1 MHAAPRLILVS
12 AIALFHEMLVIRWLA
27 GECRV
32 YGYYANLPL
41 IVAVFGIGAGCM
53 LARRSVRLMPLFAP
67 LLLLFVFLATTTYF
81 REISLTAWTGEQLRP
96 EDLGGHTLDAVRFYA
111 SFLFLLLLSGAT
123 FVPLGQELGRAFAPC
138 RPLVGY
144 SWNLVGSLLGIWGFV
159 LASLVQTSSVPWFA
173 VVVLGAVLLDRG
185 WTRALTLACAI
196 AALFVVWRA
205 DGTET
210 WSPYYR
216 IQVNDY
222 LLRDDSGRER
232 KVGTYLRVNHDYYQR
247 MLDLRTPFAS
257 EFPVL
262 REALAYYDRPY
273 RHVRP
278 RSVLV
283 VGAGTGNDVAAAL
296 RNGAERVDAVE
307 IDPLILDL
315 GRRLHPEQ
323 PYSDTRVTV
332 HVDDARSF
340 LKETREKYDLIVFGL
355 LDSHTLVSGLG
366 RLRIDNYVYTLES
379 LREARGHL
387 TEGGAVYVAFTL
399 YAEWIFGRFY
409 GMFREVFGEDFVTG
423 SEAYDSAGLYAGGR
437 GVREWVRQDPS
448 VWKTIE
454 LAEDQIPE
462 LPTDDWPFLY
472 KEDRTFPRE
481 YAVML
486 GLLLA
491 VLAFSARGVSAK
503 GAGWDGQMAALGA
516 AFLLIEVRGLA
527 ALALLFGS
535 TWIVNAI
542 VITMIL
548 AMALVGNGLASVW
561 KAPPVRLLYVLLWGA
576 VLLNFAVPMSAFLGW
591 GKLERCLAGGAL
603 VALPLCFSGILF
615 SVAFRDTRDAEGA
628 LGSNLLGAV
637 AGGMSEYASMM
648 TGIRALALL
657 ALFYYFLGFLVHQR
671 RGAT

>member
-366 RLRIDNYVYTLES
+366 RLRIDNY
-379 LREARGHL
+379 
-387 TEGGAVYVAFTL
+387 
-399 YAEWIFGRFY
+399 
-409 GMFREVFGEDFVTG
+409 
-423 SEAYDSAGLYAGGR
+423 
-437 GVREWVRQDPS
+437 
-448 VWKTIE
+448 
-454 LAEDQIPE
+454 
-462 LPTDDWPFLY
+462 
-472 KEDRTFPRE
+472 
-481 YAVML
+481 
-486 GLLLA
+486 
-491 VLAFSARGVSAK
+491 
-503 GAGWDGQMAALGA
+503 
-516 AFLLIEVRGLA
+516 
-527 ALALLFGS
+527 
-535 TWIVNAI
+535 
-542 VITMIL
+542 
-548 AMALVGNGLASVW
+548 
-561 KAPPVRLLYVLLWGA
+561 
-576 VLLNFAVPMSAFLGW
+576 
-591 GKLERCLAGGAL
+591 
-603 VALPLCFSGILF
+603 
-615 SVAFRDTRDAEGA
+615 
-628 LGSNLLGAV
+628 
-637 AGGMSEYASMM
+637 
-648 TGIRALALL
+648 
-657 ALFYYFLGFLVHQR
+657 
-671 RGAT
+671 